1 MIEELNGDFLQW
13 LRGFYYVAKTGSVRK
28 AADIMRRNPSTISY
42 QLHSLEEELGT
53 ALFDRHKK
61 TLQITPEG
69 ETILKWAISTF
80 ETLQNLL
87 SSVGGKGDRLQGT
100 IRMASTL
107 PVASMAIK
115 TISDFIRRN
124 PDVDLR
130 IERLLASEIRK
141 AVSESEI
148 DFGILPVVDKP
159 EIDHLEVIAKS
170 RPLLIMHKDNPWN
183 VPSIPDAEFLSTLPY
198 VAFADR
204 DMRDDLSTYLAA
216 AGLDNFV
223 QKNAVVRVNNY
234 HLIMRLVWQKI
245 GVAVMDEMCF
255 QGTSFGASW
264 QEMEKISLDH
274 IFPNRLYGIL
284 TRKHKHITT
293 QSRALMDAIKDFFLS
308 VSIFNAEDVWKNVRQ
323 WDDKQIQSEKM
334 HGKTAI

>member
-61 TLQITPEG
+61 TLQITQDG
-69 ETILKWAISTF
+69 ETVLKWAISTF
-80 ETLQNLL
+80 ETLQNLI
-87 SSVGGKGDRLQGT
+87 SSVGGTGDKLQGT
-100 IRMASTL
+100 IRMAATL
-107 PVASMAIK
+107 PVASMSIK
-115 TISDFIRRN
+115 AISDFIRGN
-124 PDVDLR
+124 PEVDLR

-148 DFGILPVVDKP
+148 DFGILPVIDKP

-170 RPLLIMHKDNPWN
+170 RTLLVMHRDNQWN
-183 VPSIPDAEFLSTLPY
+183 VPPIPDIEFLSTLPY

-204 DMRDDLSTYLAA
+204 NMRDDISACLAA

-234 HLIMRLVWQKI
+234 HLMMRLVWQKL

-255 QGTSFGASW
+255 QGTCFGASW
-264 QEMEKISLDH
+264 QNLETISLDH

-284 TRKHKHITT
+284 TRKRKHITT
-293 QSRALMDAIKDFFLS
+293 QSRALMDAIKDYFLS
-308 VSIFNAEDVWKNVRQ
+308 VSIFNAEDAWDNARQ
-323 WDDKQIQSEKM
+323 RDNKQILGEM
-334 HGKTAI
+334 ER